1 MSKISDS
8 TDISRGG
15 KSLHAWLQRKEFG
28 IKITQ
33 LMYVPSG
40 TLMLRQHQEHR
51 AIIIYFFGLAS
62 CGKPTYFLIHMQEVM
77 QRCHD

>member
-1 MSKISDS
+1 MPGCEVSIAWEE
-8 TDISRGG
+8 SR
-15 KSLHAWLQRKEFG
+15 

-40 TLMLRQHQEHR
+40 TLMLRQHQEHC
-51 AIIIYFFGLAS
+51 AVIIIFFGLAS
-62 CGKPTYFLIHMQEVM
+62 YRKPTYFLNHMQEVM